1 MGFDYDVFFSYRH
14 RPLDGEI
21 TQKSFNALESYR
33 LPRRIRRQGF
43 ENIRRAFR
51 DTEELPV
58 SRILTDTIDNAL
70 HSCNCLVVV
79 CSTDTPSSEWIDR
92 EVSIFIEI
100 GRAEHIYPLLISG
113 DPEHSFPP
121 SLKLVPDIADR
132 IMDIRT
138 EGNDV
143 KKMMAKADTELL
155 KVIAGITGCEHADLL
170 REHQLRRSN
179 RIAARAGGA
188 AAVLLAVTGISLGLM
203 NMANRY
209 RDEAALREQA
219 SMRIL
224 NELTYSLPDHLTNV
238 PGAYAKIADILRGNT
253 EDINAILRLSNNRE
267 AAEMEA
273 AANYE
278 KLASAGSVLGRYED
292 ALASADEAIGIYRS
306 LAGLGYPGS
315 QEALSSAYCNRG
327 NTNNAAGR
335 YQEAEADYRKAA
347 ELLETVADP
356 DPFLPVSIA
365 INAGANYTNLGD
377 NASAS
382 EQYEHALAL
391 LEGIEHSEKTI
402 EISSRVNYNYGVLL
416 LRTGNYE
423 KAEQRLRRASELMF
437 ELLGF
442 TDSLQNRSSQVQVVS
457 ALATCL
463 TDEGK
468 YEDAGVWFDEAI
480 RVAESL
486 ATDDD
491 NTAALLMLAELYNNR
506 GLCYNIQRSY
516 YLADGFYQKA
526 ADIYRKVSERTGAA
540 SDAAVYAKALLNIGE
555 NAFKL
560 GSYDYSAAQ
569 FEEGLRIYGASCPSL
584 GSYDNA
590 LYSAWLSYYELVCM
604 FDYDQ
609 AFSAA
614 YSAYQLQ
621 PDSPLVNLNLAYA
634 CLYIGYYDEADAL
647 FRLVASMGGGQAETI
662 LGDLEAQ
669 ERAGLYSPHT
679 EYIRNEIL
687 ADYTE
692 NGEGA

>member
-188 AAVLLAVTGISLGLM
+188 AAVLLAVTGVSLGLM

-253 EDINAILRLSNNRE
+253 EDINAILRLSSNRE
-267 AAEMEA
+267 SAEFEA
-273 AANYE
+273 AANYA
-278 KLASAGSVLGRYED
+278 KLATAGNVLGQYED
-292 ALASADEAIGIYRS
+292 ALTYVDNAIDIYRS
-306 LAGLGYPGS
+306 LADSGYPGS
-315 QEALSSAYCNRG
+315 SEALASAFNNRG
-327 NTNNAAGR
+327 KTNYAAGS
-335 YQEAEADYRKAA
+335 YLEAESDYRKAM
-347 ELLETVADP
+347 EILDTVEDP
-356 DPFLPVSIA
+356 DALLPVMIA
-365 INAGANYTNLGD
+365 MNAGANYSDLGD
-377 NASAS
+377 TESSSDYYEKALLLLEDLDHNEDVIEASA
-382 EQYEHALAL
+382 
-391 LEGIEHSEKTI
+391 K
-402 EISSRVNYNYGVLL
+402 VNYNYGILL
-416 LRTGNYE
+416 IRTGNYE
-423 KAEQRLRRASELMF
+423 KAEHMLQDACNLYSELIAYA
-437 ELLGF
+437 
-442 TDSLQNRSSQVQVVS
+442 DSFQNRSNLVQAVS
-457 ALATCL
+457 ILAACYS
-463 TDEGK
+463 DEGK
-468 YEDAGVWFDEAI
+468 FEEAGNSFDQAI
-480 RVAESL
+480 LAAEEL
-486 ATDDD
+486 ARNNDD
-491 NTAALLMLAELYNNR
+491 NIDAMVTLANLYNNR
-506 GLCYNIQRSY
+506 GLCFNRQGNYEEADKY
-516 YLADGFYQKA
+516 YQTAANTYQIICDHTGSPSDLA
-526 ADIYRKVSERTGAA
+526 IYAQF
-540 SDAAVYAKALLNIGE
+540 LLNIGE
-555 NAFKL
+555 NAFKI
-560 GSYDYSAAQ
+560 GNYDRAWDK
-569 FEEGLRIYGASCPSL
+569 FEEGLIIYREACQSL
-584 GSYDNA
+584 GNYDNA
-590 LYSAWLSYYELVCM
+590 LYRAWLSYYELICIQDFEGA
-604 FDYDQ
+604 FD
-609 AFSAA
+609 AA
-614 YSAYQLQ
+614 YAAFELQ
-621 PDSPLVNLNLAYA
+621 PDSVLVQMNLAYA
-634 CLYIGYYDEADAL
+634 CLYCGYDDEADA
-647 FRLVASMGGGQAETI
+647 FFSYIASLGEGQTATVLE
-662 LGDLEAQ
+662 DLDAQ
-669 ERAGLYSPHT
+669 QRAGLYSPHT
-679 EYIRNEIL
+679 EYVIHVIF
-687 ADYTE
+687 
-692 NGEGA
+692 GK